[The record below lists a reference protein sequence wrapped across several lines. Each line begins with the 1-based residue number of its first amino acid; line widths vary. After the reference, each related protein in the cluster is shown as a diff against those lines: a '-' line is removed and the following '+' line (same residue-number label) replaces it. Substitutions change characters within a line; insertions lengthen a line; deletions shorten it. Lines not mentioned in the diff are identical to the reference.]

1 MNRKIPRY
9 YQSDAKKA
17 IYIDWK
23 QGLIPYANMAT
34 GSGKS
39 LVMAD
44 ITEDVLNKS
53 KRVLQL
59 CSTKKLVQQNYKE
72 AYEYCT
78 KKQDI
83 GIACLKLG
91 KMQTSRKA
99 VIAMM
104 KSFYSKRTSSGS
116 FDVCLIDECDLVS
129 PDENTQYRKII
140 KSLLRIN
147 PNMLIA
153 GLTASPWRDDMGEIF
168 NKCKKGTPLFTN
180 QAYETPIAKMIEEG
194 FLSNIVDIS
203 GDIQIDLNGIA
214 TVAGDYSKDQCGV
227 RFDAILT
234 DAVADMRYKFKEFD
248 INTAVIFASTVK
260 NSYHILEEWNRTR
273 DNEEVEMRVSHGGLT
288 EKELDDNLK
297 WLEFGHGR
305 RYLINVG
312 LYIRGFDYTALQCVC
327 FFLATKVVSKYVQIV
342 GRVIRAHSEKA
353 IGYTLDYGT
362 NISRMGPVDAL
373 TPPKKKTRDG
383 IAPKKLC
390 LAALTENIE
399 FEGIRYKKGQ
409 DCNYA
414 NLLSVKSCKK
424 CGAMFII
431 DNETGNYS
439 MKTKAEI
446 LQAKIESETFVYEV
460 ANVYFEIAYS
470 RKDHVPMIKVRFYDE
485 DANHIHDHYLCLSHR
500 GFARDNSIKM
510 LISMLKNP
518 SDYSD
523 IAQFEGGVN
532 VDNVLL
538 LLDNDDYREQYFKKI
553 NSITLA
559 PQIGGKF
566 KELKSINYH

>member
-1 MNRKIPRY
+1 MQRKQPRY
-9 YQSDAKKA
+9 YQLDAKKA
-17 IYIDWK
+17 IYRDWK
-23 QGLIPYANMAT
+23 QGLIPYVNMCT

-39 LVMAD
+39 LTMAD
-44 ITEDVLNKS
+44 ITEDVLNKD

-116 FDVCLIDECDLVS
+116 FDVLLIDECDLVS
-129 PDENTQYRKII
+129 PDENTQYRKIV

-147 PNMLIA
+147 PSMLIA
-153 GLTASPWRDDMGEIF
+153 GLTASPFRDDMGELF

-180 QAYETPIAKMIEEG
+180 QSYETPIAKMIDEG
-194 FLSNIVDIS
+194 YLSNIVDIS
-203 GDIQIDLNGIA
+203 GDIQIDLNGIT

-227 RFDAILT
+227 RFDAILV
-234 DAVADMRYKFKEFD
+234 DAVADMRYKFKEFE

-260 NSYHILEEWNRTR
+260 NSYHILDEWNRTC
-273 DNEEVEMRVSHGGLT
+273 DNKEIEMRVSHGGLS

-342 GRVIRAHSEKA
+342 GRVIRAHSDKA

-373 TPPKKKTRDG
+373 TPPKKRTRTG
-383 IAPKKLC
+383 EIPKKLC
-390 LAALTENIE
+390 LAKLEENIE
-399 FEGIRYKKGQ
+399 FEGIKYKKGQ

-414 NLLSVKSCKK
+414 NLLSAKKCKK
-424 CGAMFII
+424 CEALFIS
-431 DNETGNYS
+431 DETGNYS
-439 MKTKAEI
+439 MQTKAEI
-446 LQAKIESETFVYEV
+446 LQAKIEADTYTYSVDK
-460 ANVYFEIAYS
+460 VYFEKAYS
-470 RKDHVPMIKVRFYDE
+470 KKDQTEMIKVRFYDE
-485 DANHIHDHYLCLSHR
+485 DVNHIHDSYLTLNHKGWS
-500 GFARDNSIKM
+500 RDNAIKM

-518 SDYSD
+518 SDYGE

-538 LLDNDDYREQYFKKI
+538 LLDNDDLRQQYFKKI
-553 NSITLA
+553 KSITLA
-559 PQIGGKF
+559 PQVGGKF
-566 KELKSINYH
+566 KELKSISYH